1 MIGTSWVISPELVLA
16 AQQANVTRTG
26 AVTSLD
32 RLGIPVWQAIRPDSS
47 AVSVHSGKGF
57 SDEIAISGAIGEAV
71 ESYAAETWWQPNV
84 RCRWDEL
91 TFGARSPQSSNW
103 WQTPPDAN
111 ADVIDWSI
119 IEPLAGASLAVPSST
134 ISNDFTRTR
143 PKGLLASS
151 AGQAAGVNRG
161 SARLAGLL
169 EVIER
174 DAYRRWQDMG
184 NAARSAT
191 MLPKLQLPDCNASRI
206 IAELSARGFAVGFH
220 VLPSTIDIPVAAC
233 TLRDLRP
240 GSDAPRV
247 AVGSA
252 ARLDPSAAIDAAFL
266 EAAQVRAT
274 WISGSRD
281 DLTDPGDA
289 DAASAQGVALPLPPG
304 MTTSARLPAP
314 AVSGDPLAWLVARL
328 VDAGFARIA
337 AARLDSPGL
346 GIAVEKVFVPGL
358 LPMRLA

>member
-1 MIGTSWVISPELVLA
+1 VIGVSSNVSYKLVLA
-16 AQQANVTRTG
+16 AQQVNVTRTG

-32 RLGIPVWQAIRPDSS
+32 RLGIPVWQAIRPNSS

-91 TFGARSPQSSNW
+91 TFETRSPRSSDW

-119 IEPLAGASLAVPSST
+119 IEPLAGAPLAVPSGA

-161 SARLAGLL
+161 SARLA

-191 MLPKLQLPDCNASRI
+191 MLPKSQLPDCNASRM
-206 IAELSARGFAVGFH
+206 IAEISARGFAIGFH
-220 VLPSTIDIPVAAC
+220 VLPSAADMPVAAC

-247 AVGSA
+247 VVGSA
-252 ARLDPSAAIDAAFL
+252 ARLDPGAAIDAAFL
-266 EAAQVRAT
+266 EAVQVRAT

-281 DLTDPGDA
+281 DLTDPSEA
-289 DAASAQGVALPLPPG
+289 DAASAQGVTLPLPPG
-304 MTTSARLPAP
+304 MTTSARFPAP
-314 AVSGDPLAWLVARL
+314 AVGSDPLKWLVARL

-337 AARLDSPGL
+337 AARLDAPGL
-346 GIAVEKVFVPGL
+346 GISVEKLFVPGL

>member
-1 MIGTSWVISPELVLA
+1 MVA
-16 AQQANVTRTG
+16 AQQANVTRIG

-32 RLGIPVWQAIRPDSS
+32 RLEIPVWQAIRPDSR

-57 SDEIAISGAIGEAV
+57 TDEIAISGAIGEAV
-71 ESYAAETWWQPNV
+71 ESYAAETWWQADV

-91 TFGARSPQSSNW
+91 TLAARSPRPSDW
-103 WQTPPDAN
+103 WQTPLDAN
-111 ADVIDWSI
+111 SSPIDWAI
-119 IEPLAGASLAVPSST
+119 VEPLAGAPLAVPSDA

-143 PKGLLASS
+143 CEGLVASS
-151 AGQAAGVNRG
+151 AGQAAGMNQG

-184 NAARSAT
+184 TAARCAT
-191 MLPKLQLPDCNASRI
+191 MLPRTQLPDCQASRI
-206 IAELSARGFAVGFH
+206 IADLSARQFSIAFH
-220 VLPSTIDIPVAAC
+220 TLPSVVDVPVAAC
-233 TLRDLRP
+233 TLRDIRP

-247 AVGSA
+247 AIGSA
-252 ARLDPSAAIDAAFL
+252 ARLDPAAAIDAAFL
-266 EAAQVRAT
+266 EAVQIRAT

-304 MTTSARLPAP
+304 ITTSAKLPAP
-314 AVSGDPLAWLVARL
+314 TVGGDPLAWLVARL
-328 VDAGFARIA
+328 VGARFVRIA
-337 AARLDSPGL
+337 AARLDAPGL
-346 GIAVEKVFVPGL
+346 GVSVEKLFVPGL
-358 LPMRLA
+358 MPMRLA